1 MLELAI
7 VLPVL
12 LFLVLSIVETGR
24 ALNQYLEL
32 THIVYEGAR
41 YGASLAGIESG
52 EQAGEASTNQMRERV
67 ISRVEFLLEQ
77 SGYAEELTNVELRYD
92 DPSSGSSDVAAHS
105 ITVTVELAYLPIFQ
119 SSSSDYAPAI
129 SGLSIS
135 VEATAPY
142 LFKDEYSSDYAYAY

>member
-12 LFLVLSIVETGR
+12 LFLVMSIVETGR

-32 THIVYEGAR
+32 SHIVYEGAR

-52 EQAGEASTNQMRERV
+52 EVAGEASTNQMRQRV

-77 SGYAEELTNVELRYD
+77 AGYAEELTNVELAYH
-92 DPSSGSSDVAAHS
+92 DPDSGEDGIAAHS
-105 ITVTVELAYLPIFQ
+105 ITVSVDLGFLPIFQ
-119 SSSSDYAPAI
+119 NSGGNYSSAL

-135 VEATAPY
+135 VDATAPY
-142 LFKDEYSSDYAYAY
+142 LFKDNFLSESSNEN